1 MSRERDATVSRR
13 RFVTLS
19 SAAVAGAGLAG
30 CGARGPEPGAG
41 GPEAVTPAEKPA
53 VARYRRLGRTG
64 FQVSDV
70 SSGGAASDA
79 NVFRYA
85 YDLGVNYFDNAE
97 TYGNGDA
104 ERKLGD
110 ALQHMERGRVFVT
123 TKLVVGPED
132 TEEGLVERFGTC
144 QERLRLETVDALFM
158 HSVTDV
164 GLLDHAGFH
173 GAVARLKADG
183 RLRFAGL
190 SSHGPRG
197 EEGDSMETVL
207 GTAAEDGRF
216 DLMLLVYNY
225 LNQEAGR
232 RVLETCAARDV
243 GTTAM
248 KTAPATLD
256 IEPYD
261 PDHPSPGYADS
272 LARMAER
279 GMSKE
284 DAEQRIREWIAE
296 QEATLEEAR
305 PFLEEHGIATSE
317 ELRRASVRWV
327 LQDDRMHTV
336 CIGWRSFDDVTAGVA
351 LSGSALDRQADAAL
365 AAIRSGWSSRYCRHG
380 CTDCLAACPN
390 RLPVSTIMRY
400 AYYFDAQRRE
410 KEAMTKY
417 ARLAGRD
424 ASPCAGCDAPC
435 VGACPYRVNVQAQ
448 LLRAHSLLTLV

>member
-1 MSRERDATVSRR
+1 MSQDRDARVSRR

-19 SAAVAGAGLAG
+19 AALAGAGLAG
-30 CGARGPEPGAG
+30 CGARGPDHGSG
-41 GPEAVTPAEKPA
+41 GLEEAASAEKPT
-53 VARYRRLGRTG
+53 VVRYRRLGRTG
-64 FQVSDV
+64 FRASDV
-70 SSGGAASDA
+70 SSGGAATDA

-85 YDLGVNYFDNAE
+85 NDLGVNYFDTAE
-97 TYGNGDA
+97 TYGNGDS
-104 ERKLGD
+104 ERKLGE
-110 ALQHMERGRVFVT
+110 ALQHMDRGKVFVT
-123 TKLVVGPED
+123 TKLVVVAED
-132 TEEGLVERFGTC
+132 SEDGLVERFGKC

-158 HSVTDV
+158 HSVTDL

-197 EEGDSMETVL
+197 EDGDSMEKVL
-207 GTAAEDGRF
+207 VTAAEDGRF

-232 RVLETCAARDV
+232 RVLASCAARDV

-261 PDHPSPGYADS
+261 PDHPTTDHAAAI
-272 LARMAER
+272 ARMVER
-279 GMSKE
+279 GMSEE
-284 DAEQRIREWIAE
+284 DAEQRIRDWVAE

-305 PFLEEHGIATSE
+305 PFLAEHGVDTAE
-317 ELRRASVRWV
+317 ELRRTSVRWV

-336 CIGWRSFDDVTAGVA
+336 CLGWRSFDDVTAGVA
-351 LSGSALDRQADAAL
+351 LSGSALDRRADAAL

-380 CTDCLAACPN
+380 CTGCVAACPQ

-424 ASPCAGCDAPC
+424 ASPCAGCAAPC

-448 LLRAHSLLTLV
+448 LLRAHSLLTLA